1 MLAVN
6 IRRWKA
12 RALTQKL
19 VLIKMRI
26 LFPFLPFL
34 LVCEKED
41 QLSFLIGAIVFE
53 LERALSASNINR
65 EHDIHSG
72 IDNYGCGRFPHFIE
86 PAVVIALTDSSA
98 ATSMKEDFQVD

>member
-1 MLAVN
+1 MG
-6 IRRWKA
+6 I
-12 RALTQKL
+12 
-19 VLIKMRI
+19 
-26 LFPFLPFL
+26 
-34 LVCEKED
+34 CEKGS
-41 QLSFLIGAIVFE
+41 QLSFLIGAIVSE

-98 ATSMKEDFQVD
+98 AASMKEDFQVD